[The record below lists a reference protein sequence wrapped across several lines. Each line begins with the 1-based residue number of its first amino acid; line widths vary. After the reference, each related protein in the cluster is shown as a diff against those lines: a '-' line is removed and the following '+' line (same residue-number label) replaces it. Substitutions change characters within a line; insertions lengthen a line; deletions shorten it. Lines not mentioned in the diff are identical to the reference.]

1 MPGRWTRRLR
11 ALRHARKLDAELDE
25 ELRYHLEREAELNVA
40 AGMSP
45 GEARRAA
52 LREFGGLTRAKEE
65 CREARGVRLFQD
77 LWQDVRYGLRTFRKK
92 PGFTLVAVLTLSLGI
107 GANAAIFSVVN
118 GVLLKSLPFPDPER
132 LVALYETNEAGGET
146 AVAYPD
152 YLDWRAGAD

>member
-118 GVLLKSLPFPDPER
+118 GVLLRPIPLHDADR
-132 LVALYETNEAGGET
+132 LMVVWETDRNSGTTRE
-146 AVAYPD
+146 P
-152 YLDWRAGAD
+152 